1 VTARP
6 TELGLPPCRVIELL
20 GVARQLAPVGR
31 LEHET
36 VMLEAKRGCGYR
48 ATV

>member
-1 VTARP
+1 M
-6 TELGLPPCRVIELL
+6 ELL

-31 LEHET
+31 LEQDT
-36 VMLEAKRGCGYR
+36 VMLEPKRGCGAT